1 MENNIDVDEAF
12 IKMQEESS
20 VPFSIDPK
28 ITEEVKKYW
37 EKMGSPEL
45 TREEFTKLSQDF
57 KEKASANPEY
67 RLAYLREATK
77 DPDMYTKMEMIELE
91 QKLCERT

>member
-1 MENNIDVDEAF
+1 MENNIDVDEVF

-37 EKMGSPEL
+37 EKMSSQEL
-45 TREEFTKLSQDF
+45 TREELTKLSQEF
-57 KEKASANPEY
+57 NAKTSANPEY
-67 RLAYLREATK
+67 RLAYLRKMTK
-77 DPDMYTKMEMIELE
+77 DPDMYTKMEMVQLE
-91 QKLCERT
+91 QKLRERK